1 MGTHPIFE
9 SDFDCLTEMG
19 KLYSYADNFRAD
31 KIKAVAAISGY
42 KLEIASDY
50 VHGVTNKTA
59 EFESKFFGKVPAFED
74 GSTALCNDNAIA
86 HFVGN
91 EQTRGGAK
99 ASDVLCWAGFA
110 DNVLLPAIAQ
120 WVWPTLGVIAQNKQH
135 VSEAKESLKKAFN
148 FMNGYLATCTFLVG
162 ERITYA
168 DIAVALTLKSG
179 YEQVFTPEW
188 RKAFPHVNRW
198 FLTTINQPAVAG
210 VVGAVKLAV
219 KEAAFDAKK
228 YAEVSGKGAAN
239 AAKKAAKKEVK
250 KEKKAAAPAAA
261 PAPAPAKEDKPVDP
275 WAGLAKPCCDMD
287 SWKRFYSN
295 NDEDKSVEHFWAN
308 VVTDEVKK
316 EYSLWVGTYK
326 YADELTQPF
335 MAANLIGGMFQRIEK
350 LRKHAFANCVVGG
363 KPNDLNIT
371 GLWFWRGQTLAFPR
385 SPDWQIDYEVYD
397 WQKLD
402 WDAPNAKEMVAK
414 YWMWDE
420 KAEFGGKPF
429 NQAKTYK

>member
-120 WVWPTLGVIAQNKQH
+120 WVWPTLGIIAQNKQH

-179 YEQVFTPEW
+179 YEQVFAPEW

-210 VVGAVKLAV
+210 VVGDVKLAV

-261 PAPAPAKEDKPVDP
+261 PAPAPAKEDKPADP

-326 YADELTQPF
+326 YNDELTQPF

-350 LRKHAFANCVVGG
+350 LRKHAFASCVVGG

-429 NQAKTYK
+429 NQAKIYK